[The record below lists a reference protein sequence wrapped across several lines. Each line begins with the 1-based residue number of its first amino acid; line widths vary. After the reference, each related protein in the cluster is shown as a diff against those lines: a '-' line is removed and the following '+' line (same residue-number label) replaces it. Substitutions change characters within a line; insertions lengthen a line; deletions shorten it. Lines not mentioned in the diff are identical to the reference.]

1 MESPGLGV
9 PASIAPHM
17 RAFSMV
23 ASRSQPMM
31 RPANFFFLRARPRE
45 PPIRPVPMIVIW
57 RMGIRNLRNENR
69 RGRRGH
75 RENDEELREPESPKF
90 LRVLSVLCGFHF
102 VLADGS
108 SDCWGDHS

>member
-31 RPANFFFLRARPRE
+31 RPANFFFLTASRRE

-69 RGRRGH
+69 RGRQGR
-75 RENDEELREPESPKF
+75 RENDEELREPKS
-90 LRVLSVLCGFHF
+90 LSVLSVLCGFHF

-108 SDCWGDHS
+108 S